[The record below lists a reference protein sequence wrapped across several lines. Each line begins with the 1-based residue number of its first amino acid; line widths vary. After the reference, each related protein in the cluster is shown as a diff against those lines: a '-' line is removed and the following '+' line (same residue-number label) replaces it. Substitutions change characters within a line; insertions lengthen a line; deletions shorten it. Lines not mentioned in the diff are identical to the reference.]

1 MLNKI
6 KKFFIKTDTLRERI
20 EDRLADV
27 LEKVD
32 GSESID
38 KLEQKV
44 IKQAIQTAGQYY
56 GVSIPDEISNTVAE
70 ESTKCLGKINQK
82 LQNQL
87 RK

>member
-6 KKFFIKTDTLRERI
+6 KKFFIKTDTLREKL
-20 EDRLADV
+20 EDNLANILD
-27 LEKVD
+27 KVD
-32 GSESID
+32 NSTSID
-38 KLEQKV
+38 KIEQQV
-44 IKQAIQTAGQYY
+44 IKQAIKTAGQYY
-56 GVSIPDEISNTVAE
+56 GISIPDEISNVVAE